1 MTPAG
6 LGDRVH
12 FIYHDYRHT
21 ISIYVVRNKK
31 EKGCLPVVYLLDI
44 LLVLSVS
51 ILEPKYDCVFVYRIG
66 LCMEQAERGAFVG
79 EGLRVGGA
87 SKSCKFVPI
96 ILPS

>member
-1 MTPAG
+1 MTPED

-51 ILEPKYDCVFVYRIG
+51 ILEPKYDCVQDMTVW
-66 LCMEQAERGAFVG
+66 
-79 EGLRVGGA
+79 
-87 SKSCKFVPI
+87 SKQSVVLLSGKG
-96 ILPS
+96 

>member
-1 MTPAG
+1 MGCLRPQSDLRVRPADWWRQFQLELRLLGKLRRRLMTPAG

-44 LLVLSVS
+44 LVVFSVS
-51 ILEPKYDCVFVYRIG
+51 HPDMNMIVYRTG
-66 LCMEQAERGAFVG
+66 
-79 EGLRVGGA
+79 
-87 SKSCKFVPI
+87 
-96 ILPS
+96 